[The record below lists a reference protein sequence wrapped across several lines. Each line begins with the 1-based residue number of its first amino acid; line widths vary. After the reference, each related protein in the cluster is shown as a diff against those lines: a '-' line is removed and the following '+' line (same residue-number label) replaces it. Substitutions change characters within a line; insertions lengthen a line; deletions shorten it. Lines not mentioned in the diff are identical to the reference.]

1 MLRARTRKTRT
12 MANALDNV
20 MCIRRRQ
27 PTRLE
32 GFVDASFAVTLVVIS
47 IGRMQRSRCRRA
59 IAALP
64 SGQA

>member
-1 MLRARTRKTRT
+1 

-32 GFVDASFAVTLVVIS
+32 GFVDASFGITLVVIS
-47 IGRMQRSRCRRA
+47 IGRM
-59 IAALP
+59 P

>member
-1 MLRARTRKTRT
+1 

-20 MCIRRRQ
+20 MCIRRHQ
-27 PTRLE
+27 ATRPE
-32 GFVDASFAVTLVVIS
+32 GFVDASFAFTLVVIS